1 MVGGLDLFIFHFIYG
16 IILPIDFHIFFFF
29 KMLKTTNQY
38 MISLFKP
45 IVLQTLQTK
54 MKLSKL
60 AGLATLLW
68 KFGMFDGYKW
78 EANRS
83 VQSTLW

>member
-16 IILPIDFHIFFFF
+16 IILPIDFHIFF